1 MKLQSASKREI
12 RRIAI
17 GTAACD
23 GIMIAGL
30 FLASQFEIGSFHLL
44 PVLLGTAG
52 GSAVAILN
60 FTIMCLT
67 VQSAVNFDDQKK
79 MKSFIQGSYN
89 GRLALQALWVVIC
102 IIVPGIHTLAGAV
115 PLLFPNVVIFWLQA
129 RGKLVS
135 PSERKNPAPAE
146 GEDEEGYHLG
156 SFEI

>member
-1 MKLQSASKREI
+1 MKLQSASKKEI

-17 GTAACD
+17 GTVACD
-23 GIMIAGL
+23 GILAAGL
-30 FLASQFEIGSFHLL
+30 LL
-44 PVLLGTAG
+44 LSLVGVGTFKILPIALGILG

-67 VQSAVNFDDQKK
+67 VQAAVNYDDQKK
-79 MKSFIQGSYN
+79 MKAFIQGSYN

-102 IIVPGIHTLAGAV
+102 IIVPGIHTLAGAA

-129 RGKLVS
+129 RGKLTT
-135 PSERKNPAPAE
+135 PSERKNPAPSE
-146 GEDEEGYHLG
+146 DDEEDHLG

>member
-1 MKLQSASKREI
+1 MILQSASKKEI

-23 GIMIAGL
+23 GILVAGL
-30 FLASQFEIGSFHLL
+30 FLASQFGIGSFDLL
-44 PVLLGTAG
+44 RILLGAAG
-52 GSAVAILN
+52 GSAVAVLN

-67 VQSAVNFDDQKK
+67 VQGAVNYDDQKK
-79 MKSFIQGSYN
+79 MKAFIQGSYN

-102 IIVPGIHTLAGAV
+102 IIVPQIHVLAGAA

-129 RGKLVS
+129 KGKLVS
-135 PSERKNPAPAE
+135 PSERKNPASLDD
-146 GEDEEGYHLG
+146 EDTEDHLG

>member
-1 MKLQSASKREI
+1 MKLQSASKKEI
-12 RRIAI
+12 RRITS
-17 GTAACD
+17 GTLVCD
-23 GIMIAGL
+23 VLLAAGL
-30 FLASQFEIGSFHLL
+30 FVLSLVGVGTFELL
-44 PVLLGTAG
+44 PVLLGIAG
-52 GSAVAILN
+52 GTAMAVLN

-67 VQSAVNFDDQKK
+67 VQSAVNYEDQKQ

-102 IIVPGIHTLAGAV
+102 IIVPWIHTLAGAV

-129 RGKLVS
+129 RGKLVT

-146 GEDEEGYHLG
+146 VEDEDDHLG